1 MDIHTNISIGV
12 KKEKPGFLG
21 EALLVLV
28 YITLR
33 LKDLKKK
40 PEVIFIREYDT

>member
-1 MDIHTNISIGV
+1 MDISTSASTGV
-12 KKEKPGFLG
+12 KKDRSGFLG
-21 EALLVLV
+21 EVLSVLL

-40 PEVIFIREYDT
+40 PEVIFIVNV

>member
-1 MDIHTNISIGV
+1 MDISTSASTGV
-12 KKEKPGFLG
+12 KKGRSGFLG
-21 EALLVLV
+21 EVPSVLP

-40 PEVIFIREYDT
+40 PEVIFIVNV